1 MTRCICVR
9 RLVPLNAVVK
19 NGRETSGP
27 AAVNRDNRLPAVNI
41 SFNLANGVSL
51 GQALTEI
58 ERLKTELNIPDTVL
72 GAPQGAA
79 NEFARTL
86 QNEIALIALSL
97 AAIYIIL
104 GILYESFLTPVIIIS
119 TLPSAIIGALLF
131 LSLWKM
137 DFSVIA
143 IIGCVMLFGLV
154 LKNGILMVETA
165 QQLEK
170 EEKATAFDAIFT
182 AAAARFR
189 PILMTSVAAIFSGV
203 PLIVGTGTGAEFR
216 QPLGVTLVGGLCV
229 SQLLTVFTTPAVYLF
244 AAALKQKRS
253 AAFRFFAKS
262 LKKA

>member
-1 MTRCICVR
+1 M
-9 RLVPLNAVVK
+9 
-19 NGRETSGP
+19 
-27 AAVNRDNRLPAVNI
+27 
-41 SFNLANGVSL
+41 
-51 GQALTEI
+51 TEI

-216 QPLGVTLVGGLCV
+216 QPLV
-229 SQLLTVFTTPAVYLF
+229 
-244 AAALKQKRS
+244 
-253 AAFRFFAKS
+253 
-262 LKKA
+262 